1 MPFTKVLGQAE
12 GKVARALLGGH
23 APSIAKAVL
32 EREDVKE
39 EVIKQLLRE
48 INEECSKLC
57 SKTAISPYRT
67 IPVDQLAGLKW
78 KDMAEELQQKA
89 PLLFSVLLSIVS
101 RNDNRN
107 VVKVAAA
114 HYPGICSVAAILLK
128 ERNREMCGLQS
139 LVSLLMFSC
148 HAEKQVYCIYN
159 TIFIRVCT
167 ILKYVLIIKN
177 WHIIISMYT
186 PHLNHSCTLN
196 YFKLTFFSC
205 TDA

>member
-1 MPFTKVLGQAE
+1 MVSTPSRPVPFTKVLGQAE

-23 APSIAKAVL
+23 ATSIAKAVL
-32 EREDVKE
+32 QRDDVKE
-39 EVIKQLLRE
+39 AILKQLIHE
-48 INEECSKLC
+48 INDECSKLC
-57 SKTAISPYRT
+57 SKTTISPYRT

-89 PLLFSVLLSIVS
+89 PLLFSVLLSIAS

-107 VVKVAAA
+107 AVKVATA

-148 HAEKQVYCIYN
+148 HAEKQVHCICG
-159 TIFIRVCT
+159 T
-167 ILKYVLIIKN
+167 
-177 WHIIISMYT
+177 
-186 PHLNHSCTLN
+186 
-196 YFKLTFFSC
+196 
-205 TDA
+205 